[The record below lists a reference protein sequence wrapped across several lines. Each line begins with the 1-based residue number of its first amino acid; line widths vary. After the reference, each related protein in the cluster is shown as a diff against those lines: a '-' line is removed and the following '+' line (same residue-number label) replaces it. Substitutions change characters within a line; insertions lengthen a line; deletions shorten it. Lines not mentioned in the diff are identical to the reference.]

1 MTGPLDGIQIIEI
14 ANVVAGPSAAVQL
27 ADQGADVIKIEPPSG
42 DIIRKS
48 SKTGLPPTFI
58 SCNRGKRSLTLDLK
72 QAVARKIL
80 WKLIEKADVLIQN
93 LRPSAMERL
102 GFGGEQVQKRNPRLI
117 YLSVSGFGE
126 TGPYSKK
133 RVYDPL
139 VQAVSGFADIQGEG
153 IHPRMIRTIIADKT
167 TAVYSAQAVT
177 AALYHREKTGR
188 GQRIKVSM
196 LDAMMSLLWPEGM
209 APFTIIAD
217 NGIIPPPSHDK
228 VFKTTD
234 GYITAGAVS
243 DSEWKG
249 MCKALKHPEWLNDP
263 RFATQQLRNANKD
276 IRYELMARAIETN
289 TSDKWLTALDDNDVP
304 CAPVLER
311 AQLVDNPQII
321 NNEIISELEQPGVGR
336 IRQARPAA
344 RFSGT
349 PAEKP
354 RPAPSLGEHNVE
366 ILSEIGFT
374 KEEIDNLLA
383 SKTIT

>member
-1 MTGPLDGIQIIEI
+1 
-14 ANVVAGPSAAVQL
+14 
-27 ADQGADVIKIEPPSG
+27 
-42 DIIRKS
+42 
-48 SKTGLPPTFI
+48 
-58 SCNRGKRSLTLDLK
+58 
-72 QAVARKIL
+72 
-80 WKLIEKADVLIQN
+80 
-93 LRPSAMERL
+93 
-102 GFGGEQVQKRNPRLI
+102 
-117 YLSVSGFGE
+117 
-126 TGPYSKK
+126 
-133 RVYDPL
+133 
-139 VQAVSGFADIQGEG
+139 
-153 IHPRMIRTIIADKT
+153 
-167 TAVYSAQAVT
+167 
-177 AALYHREKTGR
+177 
-188 GQRIKVSM
+188 M
-196 LDAMMSLLWPEGM
+196 LDAMISLLWPEGM

-217 NGIIPPPSHDK
+217 NGVIPPPSHDK
-228 VFKTTD
+228 IFKTAD

-249 MCKALKHPEWLNDP
+249 MCEALKHPEWLNDP

-311 AQLVDNPQII
+311 AQLFENPQII

-349 PAEKP
+349 PAKKP

-366 ILSEIGFT
+366 VLSEIGFT